1 MAVSRAF
8 LFVNGEIRD
17 AGPLL
22 AQIRPGDLL
31 IAVDGGLRHLFV
43 LGLRPQV
50 LIGDLDSVDA
60 DAENRA
66 REAGCLVLRYPPQKD
81 ETDLELALVYAL
93 QQGCTTLCIAGG
105 LGGRLDHTLG
115 NLYLLAQPALQGCQ
129 VRVDDGVD
137 EVFIVRQAVEITGTP
152 RDRVSLLP
160 VSETVTGVRTEGL
173 VYPLRDETLYRERT
187 RGISNVMLAE
197 QARVR
202 IESGLLWCIH
212 SRLGSPQ
219 DLSGG
224 EK

>member
-1 MAVSRAF
+1 MAESRAF

-22 AQIRPGDLL
+22 AQIQPGDLL
-31 IAVDGGLRHLFV
+31 IAVDGGLRHLSA
-43 LGLRPQV
+43 LGLHPHV

-60 DAENRA
+60 GAENRA
-66 REAGCLVLRYPPQKD
+66 RQAGCRVLRYPPQKD
-81 ETDLELALVYAL
+81 ETDLELALAYAL
-93 QQGCTTLCIAGG
+93 QEGCTSLCIAGG

-115 NLYLLAQPALQGCQ
+115 NLYLLTQPALKDCQ
-129 VRVDDGVD
+129 ARLDDGVD
-137 EVFIVRQAVEITGTP
+137 EVFIVRETAEITGRP
-152 RDRVSLLP
+152 QDRVSLLP

-173 VYPLRDETLYRERT
+173 AYPLRDETLYRERT

-202 IESGLLWCIH
+202 VESGLLWCIH

-219 DLSGG
+219 DFSGG